1 MSNPR
6 WQSYDV
12 TQALVRYRTVRI
24 EAEGRDDACRRVRE
38 GEGLEISYPETPQLL
53 SDRAAVTVGEAK
65 P

>member
-1 MSNPR
+1 MAKSF
-6 WQSYDV
+6 DV
-12 TQALVRYRTVRI
+12 CQVWARYRTVRI

-38 GEGLEISYPETPQLL
+38 GEGLEVSYPETPQLL